1 MKDNRFREKSSEAA
15 TKIKEKSIEIKSELL
30 SSKKISN
37 ERKKNLYEDYK
48 LSIVV
53 PVYNEENGI
62 DPFLERTK
70 AVIDKLACDYEI
82 IFSMDPST
90 DRTYE
95 VIKDHM
101 SKDKNIKLITMS
113 RRFRQAAA
121 TMAGVLNCTG
131 DICVVIDV
139 DLQDPP
145 EVILDLVEKWKEGYD
160 VVYAQRIDR
169 QGETRIRKVIDL
181 TAYRV
186 INFLSSV
193 EIPVDTAD
201 FRLINRRVIEEIRK
215 MPETNM
221 FFRGM
226 VSYVGFKQAAVRYHR
241 EAREA
246 DESKY
251 NRLWGEFR
259 MGFHGIF
266 CFSSKPLEYVTFLG
280 GFMTGFGAF
289 LSSIYWIQRLFGKKD
304 NETICKGTTALM
316 WLLGGIQVFV
326 SGLLG
331 EYITRI
337 YDDVK
342 GRQRFIIDE
351 FDEND

>member
-1 MKDNRFREKSSEAA
+1 MES
-15 TKIKEKSIEIKSELL
+15 
-30 SSKKISN
+30 
-37 ERKKNLYEDYK
+37 YK

-62 DPFLERTK
+62 EPFLERTEK
-70 AVIDKLACDYEI
+70 VVDELGCDYEI
-82 IFSMDPST
+82 IFSLDPST

-95 VIKDHM
+95 VIKENMKRNHH
-101 SKDKNIKLITMS
+101 IKLITMS

-121 TMAGVLNCTG
+121 TMAGVLNCSG

-145 EVILDLVEKWKEGYD
+145 EVITELVEKWQEGYD

-169 QGETRIRKVIDL
+169 QGETKIRKLIDL

-186 INFLSSV
+186 INFLSDV

-226 VSYVGFKQAAVRYHR
+226 VSYVGFKQTAVRYHR

-246 DESKY
+246 DVSKY

-280 GFMTGFGAF
+280 GFMTGFGVL
-289 LSSIYWIQRLFGKKD
+289 LSC
-304 NETICKGTTALM
+304 ICFFEKVILRKATTLVSGLTALI
-316 WLLGGIQVFV
+316 WFIGGLNVFV

-351 FDEND
+351 FDENKND

>member
-1 MKDNRFREKSSEAA
+1 MKN
-15 TKIKEKSIEIKSELL
+15 
-30 SSKKISN
+30 
-37 ERKKNLYEDYK
+37 YK
-48 LSIVV
+48 MSVVV

-62 DPFLERTK
+62 QPFLDRMEK
-70 AVIDKLACDYEI
+70 VMDELGCDYEI
-82 IFSMDPST
+82 IFSLDPSK

-95 VIKDHM
+95 VIKENMERNKH
-101 SKDKNIKLITMS
+101 IQLITMS

-131 DICVVIDV
+131 DVCVVIDV

-145 EVILDLVEKWKEGYD
+145 EVIPELVEKWQEGYD

-169 QGETRIRKVIDL
+169 QGETKIRKFIDL

-226 VSYVGFKQAAVRYHR
+226 VSYVGFKQTAVRYHR

-246 DESKY
+246 DDSKY

-280 GFMTGFGAF
+280 AFITGIGGLLTAVYAAQKAF
-289 LSSIYWIQRLFGKKD
+289 SKKKGLS
-304 NETICKGTTALM
+304 GTSVLI
-316 WLLGGIQVFV
+316 WLIGGLQIFV

-331 EYITRI
+331 EYVTRI

-342 GRQRFIIDE
+342 GRQRYIIDE
-351 FDEND
+351 FDKNDGKKEK

>member
-1 MKDNRFREKSSEAA
+1 MEN
-15 TKIKEKSIEIKSELL
+15 
-30 SSKKISN
+30 
-37 ERKKNLYEDYK
+37 YK
-48 LSIVV
+48 LSVVV

-62 DPFLERTK
+62 EPFLERTEK
-70 AVIDKLACDYEI
+70 VIEDLGCDYEI
-82 IFSMDPST
+82 IFSLDPST

-95 VIKDHM
+95 VIKENMKRNHH
-101 SKDKNIKLITMS
+101 IKLITMS

-121 TMAGVLNCTG
+121 TMAGVLNCSG
-131 DICVVIDV
+131 DVCVVIDV

-145 EVILDLVEKWKEGYD
+145 EVITEMVEKWQEGYD

-169 QGETRIRKVIDL
+169 QGETRIRKLIDL

-186 INFLSSV
+186 INFLSDV

-226 VSYVGFKQAAVRYHR
+226 VSYVGFKQTAVRYHR

-246 DESKY
+246 DVSKY

-266 CFSSKPLEYVTFLG
+266 CFSSKPLEYITFLG
-280 GFMTGFGAF
+280 GFMTAFGAL
-289 LSSIYWIQRLFGKKD
+289 LSVIYFFQKIVLRKTK
-304 NETICKGTTALM
+304 TIVSGISALI
-316 WLLGGIQVFV
+316 WFIGGLNIFV

-351 FDEND
+351 FDENKED

>member
-1 MKDNRFREKSSEAA
+1 MEG
-15 TKIKEKSIEIKSELL
+15 
-30 SSKKISN
+30 
-37 ERKKNLYEDYK
+37 YK

-62 DPFLERTK
+62 EPFLERTEK
-70 AVIDKLACDYEI
+70 VVDELGCDYEI
-82 IFSMDPST
+82 IFSLDPST

-95 VIKDHM
+95 VIKENMKRNHH
-101 SKDKNIKLITMS
+101 IKLITMS

-121 TMAGVLNCTG
+121 TMAGVLNCSG

-145 EVILDLVEKWKEGYD
+145 EVITELVEKWQEGYD

-169 QGETRIRKVIDL
+169 QGETKIRKFIDL

-186 INFLSSV
+186 INFLSDV

-226 VSYVGFKQAAVRYHR
+226 VSYVGFKQTAVRYHR

-246 DESKY
+246 DVSKY

-280 GFMTGFGAF
+280 GFMTGFGVL
-289 LSSIYWIQRLFGKKD
+289 LSCIYLFEKVILRKAKTLVSGL
-304 NETICKGTTALM
+304 TALI
-316 WLLGGIQVFV
+316 WFIGGLNVFV

-351 FDEND
+351 FDENKND

>member
-1 MKDNRFREKSSEAA
+1 MEG
-15 TKIKEKSIEIKSELL
+15 
-30 SSKKISN
+30 
-37 ERKKNLYEDYK
+37 YK

-62 DPFLERTK
+62 EPFLERTEK
-70 AVIDKLACDYEI
+70 VVDELGCDYEI
-82 IFSMDPST
+82 IFSLDPST

-95 VIKDHM
+95 VIKENMKRNHH
-101 SKDKNIKLITMS
+101 IKLITMS

-121 TMAGVLNCTG
+121 TMAGVLNCSG

-145 EVILDLVEKWKEGYD
+145 EVITELVEKWQEGYD

-169 QGETRIRKVIDL
+169 QGETKIRKLIDL

-186 INFLSSV
+186 INFLSDV

-226 VSYVGFKQAAVRYHR
+226 VSYVGFKQTAVRYHR

-246 DESKY
+246 DVSKY

-280 GFMTGFGAF
+280 GFMTGFGAL
-289 LSSIYWIQRLFGKKD
+289 LSC
-304 NETICKGTTALM
+304 ICFFEKVILRKAKTLVSGLTALI
-316 WLLGGIQVFV
+316 WFIGGLNVFV

-351 FDEND
+351 FDENKND

>member
-1 MKDNRFREKSSEAA
+1 M
-15 TKIKEKSIEIKSELL
+15 
-30 SSKKISN
+30 
-37 ERKKNLYEDYK
+37 EDYK

-62 DPFLERTK
+62 DPFLERTEK
-70 AVIDKLACDYEI
+70 VVNDLDCEYEI
-82 IFSMDPST
+82 IFSLDPST

-95 VIKDHM
+95 VIKENMKRNHH
-101 SKDKNIKLITMS
+101 IKLITMS

-145 EVILDLVEKWKEGYD
+145 EVITDLVNKWKEGYD

-169 QGETRIRKVIDL
+169 QGETKIRKLIDL

-186 INFLSSV
+186 INFLSDV

-226 VSYVGFKQAAVRYHR
+226 VSYVGFKQTAVRYHR

-246 DESKY
+246 DVSKY

-280 GFMTGFGAF
+280 GFMTAFGVF
-289 LSSIYWIQRLFGKKD
+289 LSLLYFFQKVILRKWKTTVSGL
-304 NETICKGTTALM
+304 TALI
-316 WLLGGIQVFV
+316 WFIGGLNIFV

-351 FDEND
+351 FDENRS

>member
-1 MKDNRFREKSSEAA
+1 MEN
-15 TKIKEKSIEIKSELL
+15 
-30 SSKKISN
+30 
-37 ERKKNLYEDYK
+37 YK

-62 DPFLERTK
+62 TPFLLRTEK
-70 AVIDKLACDYEI
+70 VVEELDCDYEI
-82 IFSMDPST
+82 IFCMDPST
-90 DRTYE
+90 DHTYD
-95 VIKDHM
+95 VIKEHM
-101 SKDKNIKLITMS
+101 TLNKHIKLITMS

-121 TMAGVLNCTG
+121 TMAGVLHCTG

-145 EVILDLVEKWKEGYD
+145 EVIPELVEKWQEGYD

-169 QGETRIRKVIDL
+169 QGETKLRKFIDL

-186 INFLSSV
+186 INFLSDV

-226 VSYVGFKQAAVRYHR
+226 VSYVGFKQTAVRYHR

-246 DESKY
+246 DTSKY
-251 NRLWGEFR
+251 NRFFGEFR
-259 MGFHGIF
+259 MGFHGLF

-280 GFMTGFGAF
+280 IFMTAFGVI
-289 LSSIYWIQRLFGKKD
+289 LSLIYWIRKLFFSGKKALVS
-304 NETICKGTTALM
+304 GTTALI
-316 WLLGGIQVFV
+316 WFIGGIQVFV
-326 SGLLG
+326 CGLLG

-351 FDEND
+351 FDENK

>member
-1 MKDNRFREKSSEAA
+1 MKN
-15 TKIKEKSIEIKSELL
+15 
-30 SSKKISN
+30 
-37 ERKKNLYEDYK
+37 YK
-48 LSIVV
+48 MSVVV

-62 DPFLERTK
+62 QPFLDRMEK
-70 AVIDKLACDYEI
+70 VMDELGCDYEI
-82 IFSMDPST
+82 IFSLDPSK

-95 VIKDHM
+95 VIKGNMERNKH
-101 SKDKNIKLITMS
+101 IQLITMS

-131 DICVVIDV
+131 DVCVVIDV

-145 EVILDLVEKWKEGYD
+145 EVIPELVEKWQEGYD

-169 QGETRIRKVIDL
+169 QGETKIRKFIDL

-226 VSYVGFKQAAVRYHR
+226 VSYVGFKQTAVRYHR

-246 DESKY
+246 DDSKY

-280 GFMTGFGAF
+280 AFITGIGGLLTAVYAAQKAF
-289 LSSIYWIQRLFGKKD
+289 SKKKGLS
-304 NETICKGTTALM
+304 GTSVLI
-316 WLLGGIQVFV
+316 WLIGGLQIFV

-331 EYITRI
+331 EYVTRI

-342 GRQRFIIDE
+342 GRQRYIIDE
-351 FDEND
+351 FDKNDGKKEK

>member
-1 MKDNRFREKSSEAA
+1 MKNKENYDN
-15 TKIKEKSIEIKSELL
+15 
-30 SSKKISN
+30 
-37 ERKKNLYEDYK
+37 YK
-48 LSIVV
+48 LSVVV

-62 DPFLERTK
+62 KPFLDRTE
-70 AVIDKLACDYEI
+70 AVMEKLGCKYEI
-82 IFSMDPST
+82 IFSLDPST

-95 VIKDHM
+95 VIKENM
-101 SKDKNIKLITMS
+101 QRNRNIKLITMS

-121 TMAGVLNCTG
+121 TMAGVLKCTG

-145 EVILDLVEKWKEGYD
+145 EVILDLVNKWKEGYD

-169 QGETRIRKVIDL
+169 QGETKIRKIIDL

-280 GFMTGFGAF
+280 GFMTAFGA
-289 LSSIYWIQRLFGKKD
+289 
-304 NETICKGTTALM
+304 
-316 WLLGGIQVFV
+316 LLAMIHGIRKMCDEREEHTNNGLISLIWFMGGLIVFV
-326 SGLLG
+326 CGLLG
-331 EYITRI
+331 EYTTRI

-351 FDEND
+351 FDENE

>member
-1 MKDNRFREKSSEAA
+1 MEN
-15 TKIKEKSIEIKSELL
+15 
-30 SSKKISN
+30 
-37 ERKKNLYEDYK
+37 YK
-48 LSIVV
+48 LSVVV

-62 DPFLERTK
+62 DPFLERTEK
-70 AVIDKLACDYEI
+70 VMDELGCDYEI
-82 IFSMDPST
+82 IFSLDPST
-90 DRTYE
+90 DRTYD
-95 VIKDHM
+95 VIKEHM
-101 SKDKNIKLITMS
+101 KRNHNIKLITMS

-226 VSYVGFKQAAVRYHR
+226 VSYVGFKQTAVRYHR

-246 DESKY
+246 DVSKY

-280 GFMTGFGAF
+280 GFITGIGAL
-289 LSSIYWIQRLFGKKD
+289 LSMIYVLQKCVMKKTK
-304 NETICKGTTALM
+304 TIVSGIGALI
-316 WLLGGIQVFV
+316 WLIGGLQIFV

-331 EYITRI
+331 EYVTRI

-351 FDEND
+351 FDENKE

>member
-1 MKDNRFREKSSEAA
+1 MENYDK
-15 TKIKEKSIEIKSELL
+15 
-30 SSKKISN
+30 
-37 ERKKNLYEDYK
+37 YK

-62 DPFLERTK
+62 APFLERTEK
-70 AVIDKLACDYEI
+70 VVEDLGCDYEI
-82 IFSMDPST
+82 IFSLDPST

-95 VIKDHM
+95 VIKENMKRNRH
-101 SKDKNIKLITMS
+101 IKLITMS

-121 TMAGVLNCTG
+121 TMAGVLNCDG

-145 EVILDLVEKWKEGYD
+145 EVITDLVAKWKEGYD

-169 QGETRIRKVIDL
+169 QGETRIRKLIDL

-201 FRLINRRVIEEIRK
+201 FRLINRKVIEEIRK

-280 GFMTGFGAF
+280 GFMTAFGAL
-289 LSSIYWIQRLFGKKD
+289 LSFVYGIQKFVLKKKK
-304 NETICKGTTALM
+304 TIVSGIAALM
-316 WLLGGIQVFV
+316 WFLSGVQVFV

-351 FDEND
+351 FDENDD

>member
-1 MKDNRFREKSSEAA
+1 MEN
-15 TKIKEKSIEIKSELL
+15 
-30 SSKKISN
+30 
-37 ERKKNLYEDYK
+37 YK
-48 LSIVV
+48 MSIVV
-53 PVYNEENGI
+53 PVYNEENNI
-62 DPFLERTK
+62 IPFLERTEK
-70 AVIDKLACDYEI
+70 VVQGLDCDYEI
-82 IFSMDPST
+82 IFSLDPSK

-95 VIKDHM
+95 VIKENMRRNSH
-101 SKDKNIKLITMS
+101 IQLITLS

-121 TMAGVLNCTG
+121 TMAGILNCTG

-145 EVILDLVEKWKEGYD
+145 EVIPKLVEKWREGYD
-160 VVYAQRIDR
+160 VVYAQRLSR

-201 FRLINRRVIEEIRK
+201 FRLINRKVIEEIRQ
-215 MPETNM
+215 MPESSM

-226 VSYVGFKQAAVRYHR
+226 VSYVGFKQTAVRYHR
-241 EAREA
+241 EARGN
-246 DESKY
+246 DKSKY
-251 NRLWGEFR
+251 NKLWGEFR

-280 GFMTGFGAF
+280 AFMMGVGSLIAAIYFVQRMIQKKEKAFISGPGA
-289 LSSIYWIQRLFGKKD
+289 LV
-304 NETICKGTTALM
+304 
-316 WLLGGIQVFV
+316 WLLGGLQIFI
-326 SGLLG
+326 SGILG
-331 EYITRI
+331 EYVTRI

-342 GRQRFIIDE
+342 ERPRYIIDE
-351 FDEND
+351 FDKNERT

>member
-1 MKDNRFREKSSEAA
+1 MNIYDN
-15 TKIKEKSIEIKSELL
+15 
-30 SSKKISN
+30 
-37 ERKKNLYEDYK
+37 YK

-62 DPFLERTK
+62 EPFLTRCEK
-70 AVIDKLACDYEI
+70 VVEDLNCDYEI
-82 IFSMDPST
+82 IFSLDPST
-90 DRTYE
+90 DKTYE
-95 VIKDHM
+95 VIK
-101 SKDKNIKLITMS
+101 KNMDRNRHIKLITMS

-121 TMAGVLNCTG
+121 TMAGVLNCDG

-145 EVILDLVEKWKEGYD
+145 EVITELVAKWKEGYD

-169 QGETRIRKVIDL
+169 QGETKIRKLIDL

-201 FRLINRRVIEEIRK
+201 FRLITRRVIEEIRK

-226 VSYVGFKQAAVRYHR
+226 VSYVGFKQTAVRYHR

-246 DESKY
+246 DDSKY
-251 NRLWGEFR
+251 NRFWGEFR

-280 GFMTGFGAF
+280 GFMTGFGVLLAIRNAWKKAF
-289 LSSIYWIQRLFGKKD
+289 GRKKPD
-304 NETICKGTTALM
+304 SNNGLVALIWFM
-316 WLLGGIQVFV
+316 SGLIIFV

-331 EYITRI
+331 EYVTRI

-342 GRQRFIIDE
+342 GRQRYIIDE
-351 FDEND
+351 FDENDD

>member
-1 MKDNRFREKSSEAA
+1 MENYDNY
-15 TKIKEKSIEIKSELL
+15 L
-30 SSKKISN
+30 
-37 ERKKNLYEDYK
+37 

-62 DPFLERTK
+62 DPFLKRTEKVMER
-70 AVIDKLACDYEI
+70 LGCDYEI
-82 IFSMDPST
+82 IFCLDPST
-90 DRTYE
+90 DHTRE
-95 VIKDHM
+95 VIKENM
-101 SKDKNIKLITMS
+101 KRNRSIKLITMS

-121 TMAGVLNCTG
+121 TMAGVLNCSG

-145 EVILDLVEKWKEGYD
+145 EVIEELVAKWKEGYD

-169 QGETRIRKVIDL
+169 QGETGIRKLIDS

-201 FRLINRRVIEEIRK
+201 FRLINRRVIEELRR
-215 MPETNM
+215 MPEADM

-226 VSYVGFKQAAVRYHR
+226 VSYIGFKQTAVRYHR
-241 EAREA
+241 EARAE

-251 NRLWGEFR
+251 NRFWGEFR

-266 CFSSKPLEYVTFLG
+266 CFSSKPLEFVTFLG
-280 GFMTGFGAF
+280 AGMTGVGVL
-289 LSSIYWIQRLFGKKD
+289 LSIIHGLQKKGPF
-304 NETICKGTTALM
+304 EKKGISGTTALI
-316 WLLGGIQVFV
+316 WLIGGIQVFA

-342 GRQRFIIDE
+342 GRQRYIIDE
-351 FDEND
+351 FDENLQDR

>member
-1 MKDNRFREKSSEAA
+1 MDNYD
-15 TKIKEKSIEIKSELL
+15 
-30 SSKKISN
+30 N
-37 ERKKNLYEDYK
+37 YK
-48 LSIVV
+48 LSVVV

-62 DPFLERTK
+62 DPFLKRTEK
-70 AVIDKLACDYEI
+70 VIEDLGCDYEI
-82 IFSMDPST
+82 IFSLDPST
-90 DRTYE
+90 DKTYE
-95 VIKDHM
+95 VIKENMKRNRH
-101 SKDKNIKLITMS
+101 IKLITMS

-121 TMAGVLNCTG
+121 TMAGVLNCSG

-145 EVILDLVEKWKEGYD
+145 EVITDLVAKWKEGYD

-169 QGETRIRKVIDL
+169 QGETKIRKIIDL

-186 INFLSSV
+186 INYLSSV

-201 FRLINRRVIEEIRK
+201 FRLINRRVIEEIKK

-246 DESKY
+246 DVSKY

-280 GFMTGFGAF
+280 GFMTAFGAF
-289 LSSIYWIQRLFGKKD
+289 LSVIVAFQKFILNKKK
-304 NETICKGTTALM
+304 TIVSATAALIWFM
-316 WLLGGIQVFV
+316 SGLQIFV

-351 FDEND
+351 FDENEN

>member
-1 MKDNRFREKSSEAA
+1 MEQTDMEK
-15 TKIKEKSIEIKSELL
+15 
-30 SSKKISN
+30 
-37 ERKKNLYEDYK
+37 YDDYK
-48 LSIVV
+48 LSVVV

-62 DPFLERTK
+62 EPFLERMEK
-70 AVIDKLACDYEI
+70 VLSELSCDYEI

-90 DRTYE
+90 DDTYE
-95 VIKDHM
+95 VIKRNM
-101 SKDKNIKLITMS
+101 KRNKNIKLITMS

-121 TMAGVLNCTG
+121 TMAGVLNCEG

-145 EVILDLVEKWKEGYD
+145 EVIPELVEKWKEGYD

-169 QGETRIRKVIDL
+169 QGETRIRKLIDL

-193 EIPVDTAD
+193 DIPVDTAD
-201 FRLINRRVIEEIRK
+201 FRLINRKVIEELRK

-226 VSYVGFKQAAVRYHR
+226 VSYIGFKQTAVRYHR
-241 EAREA
+241 EARAE
-246 DESKY
+246 DKSKY
-251 NRLWGEFR
+251 NRLFGEFR

-280 GFMTGFGAF
+280 AFITGIGTL
-289 LSSIYWIQRLFGKKD
+289 LSLIWFIQKKVLKAK
-304 NETICKGTTALM
+304 ETIVSGTAALI
-316 WLLGGIQVFV
+316 WFIGGIQVFV

-331 EYITRI
+331 EYVTRI

-351 FDEND
+351 FDRNE

>member
-1 MKDNRFREKSSEAA
+1 MEDFR
-15 TKIKEKSIEIKSELL
+15 
-30 SSKKISN
+30 
-37 ERKKNLYEDYK
+37 

-62 DPFLERTK
+62 VPFLKRTEK
-70 AVIDKLACDYEI
+70 VIDELDCDYEI
-82 IFSMDPST
+82 IFSLDPST

-95 VIKDHM
+95 VIKDNMKRNRH
-101 SKDKNIKLITMS
+101 IKLITMS
-113 RRFRQAAA
+113 RRFKQAAA

-145 EVILDLVEKWKEGYD
+145 EVIPDLVAKWKEGYD

-169 QGETRIRKVIDL
+169 QGETRIRKLIDL

-186 INFLSSV
+186 INFLSDV

-226 VSYVGFKQAAVRYHR
+226 VSYVGFKQTAVRYHR

-246 DESKY
+246 DVSKY

-280 GFMTGFGAF
+280 GFMTAFGAL
-289 LSSIYWIQRLFGKKD
+289 LSCIYCFEKVILRKARTFVSGF
-304 NETICKGTTALM
+304 TALI
-316 WLLGGIQVFV
+316 WFIGGLNVFV

-342 GRQRFIIDE
+342 GRQRYIIDE
-351 FDEND
+351 FDENKGN

>member
-1 MKDNRFREKSSEAA
+1 MHDKMNDNSER
-15 TKIKEKSIEIKSELL
+15 
-30 SSKKISN
+30 
-37 ERKKNLYEDYK
+37 RKFNFNIGLYENMENYK
-48 LSIVV
+48 MSIVV

-62 DPFLERTK
+62 DPFLKRT
-70 AVIDKLACDYEI
+70 VDVVEELDCDYEI
-82 IFSMDPST
+82 IFCMDPST
-90 DRTYE
+90 DRTYD
-95 VIKDHM
+95 VIKRNMESNHH
-101 SKDKNIKLITMS
+101 IKLITMS

-131 DICVVIDV
+131 DVCVAIDV

-145 EVILDLVEKWKEGYD
+145 EVIIELVEKWKEGYD

-169 QGETRIRKVIDL
+169 QGETKLRKLVDL

-186 INFLSSV
+186 INYLSDV

-226 VSYVGFKQAAVRYHR
+226 VSYVGFKQTAVRYHR

-246 DESKY
+246 DVSKY
-251 NRLWGEFR
+251 NRFFGEFR

-280 GFMTGFGAF
+280 LFITGFGAL
-289 LSSIYWIQRLFGKKD
+289 LSLIYGFEKWLLKKK
-304 NETICKGTTALM
+304 ETICSGVSVLI
-316 WLLGGIQVFV
+316 WLIGGLQIFV

-351 FDEND
+351 FDKNEE

>member
-1 MKDNRFREKSSEAA
+1 MSTIYD
-15 TKIKEKSIEIKSELL
+15 
-30 SSKKISN
+30 
-37 ERKKNLYEDYK
+37 DYK
-48 LSIVV
+48 LSVVV

-62 DPFLERTK
+62 EPFLERTE
-70 AVIDKLACDYEI
+70 AVMDKLDCDYEI
-82 IFSMDPST
+82 IFSLDPST

-95 VIKDHM
+95 VIKENMDRNR
-101 SKDKNIKLITMS
+101 NIKLITMS

-145 EVILDLVEKWKEGYD
+145 EVILDLVDKWKEGYD

-169 QGETRIRKVIDL
+169 QGETHIRKVIDL

-186 INFLSSV
+186 INFLSSI

-280 GFMTGFGAF
+280 GFMTGFGVL
-289 LSSIYWIQRLFGKKD
+289 LSMIYGFQKGVLKKSK
-304 NETICKGTTALM
+304 TIISGVGALM
-316 WLLGGIQVFV
+316 WLIGGIQVFV

-351 FDEND
+351 FDENEDY

>member
-1 MKDNRFREKSSEAA
+1 MRDNRFREKNVE
-15 TKIKEKSIEIKSELL
+15 ELDDYLL
-30 SSKKISN
+30 SV
-37 ERKKNLYEDYK
+37 
-48 LSIVV
+48 VV

-62 DPFLERTK
+62 EPFLERTE
-70 AVIDKLACDYEI
+70 AVMEQLGCRYEI
-82 IFSMDPST
+82 IFSLDPST

-95 VIKDHM
+95 VIKENM
-101 SKDKNIKLITMS
+101 ARNRNIKLITMS

-121 TMAGVLNCTG
+121 TMAGVLNCNG

-145 EVILDLVEKWKEGYD
+145 EVILDLVDKWKEGYD

-169 QGETRIRKVIDL
+169 QGETHIRKVIDL

-280 GFMTGFGAF
+280 GFITAFGAF
-289 LSSIYWIQRLFGKKD
+289 LSFVYGFQKIILRSKK
-304 NETICKGTTALM
+304 TICSGVAALI
-316 WLLGGIQVFV
+316 WLMGGLQIFV

-351 FDEND
+351 FDENED

>member
-1 MKDNRFREKSSEAA
+1 MKKQENYDNYR
-15 TKIKEKSIEIKSELL
+15 
-30 SSKKISN
+30 
-37 ERKKNLYEDYK
+37 

-62 DPFLERTK
+62 KPFLDRTE
-70 AVIDKLACDYEI
+70 AVVEKLGCDYEI
-82 IFSMDPST
+82 IFSLDPST

-95 VIKDHM
+95 VIKENM
-101 SKDKNIKLITMS
+101 ERNRNIKLITMS

-169 QGETRIRKVIDL
+169 QGETKIRKLIDL

-246 DESKY
+246 DVSKY

-280 GFMTGFGAF
+280 GFVTAFGALLAMIHAVRKSF
-289 LSSIYWIQRLFGKKD
+289 DERERYSD
-304 NETICKGTTALM
+304 NGLIALIWFM
-316 WLLGGIQVFV
+316 GGLVIFV
-326 SGLLG
+326 CGLLG
-331 EYITRI
+331 EYVTRI

-342 GRQRFIIDE
+342 GRQRYIIDE

>member
-1 MKDNRFREKSSEAA
+1 M
-15 TKIKEKSIEIKSELL
+15 SIY
-30 SSKKISN
+30 N
-37 ERKKNLYEDYK
+37 DYK
-48 LSIVV
+48 LSVVV

-62 DPFLERTK
+62 EPFLTRCER
-70 AVIDKLACDYEI
+70 VMDELECDYEI
-82 IFSMDPST
+82 IFCMDPST
-90 DRTYE
+90 DKTYD
-95 VIKDHM
+95 VIKDNM
-101 SKDKNIKLITMS
+101 RRNRNIKLITMS

-121 TMAGVLNCTG
+121 TMAGVLNCDG

-186 INFLSSV
+186 INYLSSV

-226 VSYVGFKQAAVRYHR
+226 VSYVGFKQTAVRYHR

-251 NRLWGEFR
+251 NRFWGEFR

-280 GFMTGFGAF
+280 GFMTAFGFF
-289 LSSIYWIQRLFGKKD
+289 LTFIDFMKNLFGKKKQ
-304 NETICKGTTALM
+304 TSVVALM
-316 WLLGGIQVFV
+316 WLLSGIQVFV

-342 GRQRFIIDE
+342 GRQRYIIDE
-351 FDEND
+351 FDENE

>member
-1 MKDNRFREKSSEAA
+1 MPDF
-15 TKIKEKSIEIKSELL
+15 
-30 SSKKISN
+30 
-37 ERKKNLYEDYK
+37 K

-62 DPFLERTK
+62 EPFLERTVK
-70 AVIDKLACDYEI
+70 VVEELGCDYEI
-82 IFSMDPST
+82 IFSLDPST
-90 DRTYE
+90 DRTYD
-95 VIKDHM
+95 VIKENM
-101 SKDKNIKLITMS
+101 RKNHHIKLITMS

-131 DICVVIDV
+131 DACVVIDV

-145 EVILDLVEKWKEGYD
+145 EVITELVEKWQEGYD

-169 QGETRIRKVIDL
+169 QGETRIRKLIDL

-186 INFLSSV
+186 INFLSDV

-226 VSYVGFKQAAVRYHR
+226 VSYVGFKQTAVRYHR

-246 DESKY
+246 DVSKY

-266 CFSSKPLEYVTFLG
+266 CFSSKPLEYITFLG
-280 GFMTGFGAF
+280 GFMTAFGAM
-289 LSSIYWIQRLFGKKD
+289 LSGIYFFQKAVFKKK
-304 NETICKGTTALM
+304 ETIVSGQSALIWFM
-316 WLLGGIQVFV
+316 SGLNIFV

-351 FDEND
+351 FDDNKAD

>member
-1 MKDNRFREKSSEAA
+1 M
-15 TKIKEKSIEIKSELL
+15 
-30 SSKKISN
+30 
-37 ERKKNLYEDYK
+37 ERYK

-62 DPFLERTK
+62 DPFLERTEK
-70 AVIDKLACDYEI
+70 VVDDLDCDYEI
-82 IFSMDPST
+82 IFSLDPST

-95 VIKDHM
+95 VIKEHM
-101 SKDKNIKLITMS
+101 KRNRNIKLITMS

-121 TMAGVLNCTG
+121 TMAGVLNCSG

-145 EVILDLVEKWKEGYD
+145 EVIPELISKWKEGYD

-169 QGETRIRKVIDL
+169 QGETKLRKLVDL

-201 FRLINRRVIEEIRK
+201 FRLITRRVIEEIRK

-226 VSYVGFKQAAVRYHR
+226 VSYVGFKQTAVRYHR

-246 DESKY
+246 DKSKY
-251 NRLWGEFR
+251 NRFFGEFR

-280 GFMTGFGAF
+280 AF
-289 LSSIYWIQRLFGKKD
+289 VSGIGVLLSFIYFVQKA
-304 NETICKGTTALM
+304 ICKKTKTIISGVGALI
-316 WLLGGIQVFV
+316 WFIGGLQIFV

-331 EYITRI
+331 EYVTRI

-351 FDEND
+351 FDRNGDKEGTSR

>member
-1 MKDNRFREKSSEAA
+1 MEN
-15 TKIKEKSIEIKSELL
+15 
-30 SSKKISN
+30 
-37 ERKKNLYEDYK
+37 YK

-62 DPFLERTK
+62 DPFLKRTEK
-70 AVIDKLACDYEI
+70 VIEKLDCDYEI
-82 IFSMDPST
+82 IFSLDPSK

-95 VIKDHM
+95 VIKEHM
-101 SKDKNIKLITMS
+101 KRNHNIKLITMS

-145 EVILDLVEKWKEGYD
+145 EVILELVEKWKEGYD

-226 VSYVGFKQAAVRYHR
+226 VSYVGFKQTAVRYHR

-246 DESKY
+246 DVSKY

-280 GFMTGFGAF
+280 AFVTGIGTI
-289 LSSIYWIQRLFGKKD
+289 LSMIYFIQKGIFKKSK
-304 NETICKGTTALM
+304 TIISGLAALI
-316 WLLGGIQVFV
+316 WFIGGLQIFV

-331 EYITRI
+331 EYVTRI

-351 FDEND
+351 FDENNHDND

>member
-1 MKDNRFREKSSEAA
+1 M
-15 TKIKEKSIEIKSELL
+15 
-30 SSKKISN
+30 
-37 ERKKNLYEDYK
+37 EDYK
-48 LSIVV
+48 LSVVV

-62 DPFLERTK
+62 EPFLDRTEK
-70 AVIDKLACDYEI
+70 VIDDLDCDYEI
-82 IFSMDPST
+82 IFSLDPST
-90 DRTYE
+90 DRTYD
-95 VIKDHM
+95 VIKENMKRNRH
-101 SKDKNIKLITMS
+101 IKLITMS

-145 EVILDLVEKWKEGYD
+145 EVITDLVKKWKEGYD

-169 QGETRIRKVIDL
+169 QGETRIRKFIDL

-186 INFLSSV
+186 INFLSDV

-226 VSYVGFKQAAVRYHR
+226 VSYVGFKQTAVRYHR

-246 DESKY
+246 DVSKY

-280 GFMTGFGAF
+280 GFMTAFGAF
-289 LSSIYWIQRLFGKKD
+289 LSFIYFFQKIILRKWKTTVSGI
-304 NETICKGTTALM
+304 TALI
-316 WLLGGIQVFV
+316 WFIGGLNIFV

-351 FDEND
+351 FDKND

>member
-1 MKDNRFREKSSEAA
+1 MEKKKEDYDN
-15 TKIKEKSIEIKSELL
+15 
-30 SSKKISN
+30 
-37 ERKKNLYEDYK
+37 YK

-62 DPFLERTK
+62 KPFLDRTES
-70 AVIDKLACDYEI
+70 VVEKLGCEYEI
-82 IFSMDPST
+82 IFSLDPST
-90 DRTYE
+90 DKTYE
-95 VIKDHM
+95 VIKENM
-101 SKDKNIKLITMS
+101 KRNRNIKLITMS

-145 EVILDLVEKWKEGYD
+145 EVILDLVDKWKEGYD

-169 QGETRIRKVIDL
+169 QGETRIRKIIDL

-215 MPETNM
+215 MPETDM

-226 VSYVGFKQAAVRYHR
+226 VSYVGFKQTAVRYHR

-246 DESKY
+246 DVSKY

-280 GFMTGFGAF
+280 GFMTAFGVLLAM
-289 LSSIYWIQRLFGKKD
+289 IHGIRKMIDERDDD
-304 NETICKGTTALM
+304 N
-316 WLLGGIQVFV
+316 GGIVSLIWFMGGLIVFV
-326 SGLLG
+326 GGLLG
-331 EYITRI
+331 EYVTRI

-351 FDEND
+351 FDENTK

>member
-1 MKDNRFREKSSEAA
+1 MP
-15 TKIKEKSIEIKSELL
+15 
-30 SSKKISN
+30 
-37 ERKKNLYEDYK
+37 DYK

-62 DPFLERTK
+62 EPFLERTEK
-70 AVIDKLACDYEI
+70 VVDELGCDYEI
-82 IFSMDPST
+82 IFSLDPST
-90 DRTYE
+90 DRTYD
-95 VIKDHM
+95 VIKENMRRTHH
-101 SKDKNIKLITMS
+101 IKLITMS

-131 DICVVIDV
+131 DACVVIDV

-145 EVILDLVEKWKEGYD
+145 EVIAELVEKWQEGYD

-169 QGETRIRKVIDL
+169 QGETRIRKLIDL

-186 INFLSSV
+186 INFLSDV

-226 VSYVGFKQAAVRYHR
+226 VSYVGFKQTAVRYHR

-246 DESKY
+246 DVSKY

-280 GFMTGFGAF
+280 GFITAFGAL
-289 LSSIYWIQRLFGKKD
+289 LSVIYFFRRAVLKKK
-304 NETICKGTTALM
+304 ETKVSGLSALIWFM
-316 WLLGGIQVFV
+316 SGLNIFV

-351 FDEND
+351 FDENKAD

>member
-1 MKDNRFREKSSEAA
+1 MDN
-15 TKIKEKSIEIKSELL
+15 
-30 SSKKISN
+30 
-37 ERKKNLYEDYK
+37 YM

-62 DPFLERTK
+62 TPFLLRTEQ
-70 AVIDKLACDYEI
+70 VVEELGCDYEI
-82 IFSMDPST
+82 IFCMDPST
-90 DRTYE
+90 DNTYE
-95 VIKDHM
+95 MIKEHM
-101 SKDKNIKLITMS
+101 TLNKHIKLITMS

-121 TMAGVLNCTG
+121 TMAGVLHCAG
-131 DICVVIDV
+131 DACVVIDV

-145 EVILDLVEKWKEGYD
+145 EVIPDLVAKWQEGFD

-169 QGETRIRKVIDL
+169 QGETKLRKLIDL

-186 INFLSSV
+186 INFLSDV

-201 FRLINRRVIEEIRK
+201 FRLINRRVIEELRK

-226 VSYVGFKQAAVRYHR
+226 VSYVGFKQTAVRYHR
-241 EAREA
+241 DAREA

-251 NRLWGEFR
+251 NRFFGEFR
-259 MGFHGIF
+259 MGFHGLF

-280 GFMTGFGAF
+280 IFMTGFGAL
-289 LSSIYWIQRLFGKKD
+289 LSLIYWCQKLFSRKK
-304 NETICKGTTALM
+304 ETFISGVSALI
-316 WLLGGIQVFV
+316 WFIGGLQIFV
-326 SGLLG
+326 CGLLG

-351 FDEND
+351 FDENKG

>member
-1 MKDNRFREKSSEAA
+1 MKK
-15 TKIKEKSIEIKSELL
+15 
-30 SSKKISN
+30 
-37 ERKKNLYEDYK
+37 YMM
-48 LSIVV
+48 SIVV

-62 DPFLERTK
+62 TPFLERTEK
-70 AVIDKLACDYEI
+70 VVEDLGCDYEI
-82 IFSMDPST
+82 IFSLDPST
-90 DRTYE
+90 DRTYD
-95 VIKDHM
+95 VIKEHM
-101 SKDKNIKLITMS
+101 ARNKHIKLITMS

-121 TMAGVLNCTG
+121 TMAGVLNCSG
-131 DICVVIDV
+131 DVCVVIDV

-145 EVILDLVEKWKEGYD
+145 EVITDLVEKWKEGYD

-169 QGETRIRKVIDL
+169 QGETKIRKIIDL

-186 INFLSSV
+186 INFLSDV

-201 FRLINRRVIEEIRK
+201 FRLITRRVIEEIRK

-246 DESKY
+246 DVSKY

-280 GFMTGFGAF
+280 GFITGFGVL
-289 LSSIYWIQRLFGKKD
+289 LSAIYGVQKW
-304 NETICKGTTALM
+304 ICKAKKTIVSGTTAAV
-316 WLLGGIQVFV
+316 WFIGGLQIFV

-331 EYITRI
+331 EYVTRI

-342 GRQRFIIDE
+342 GRQRYIIDE
-351 FDEND
+351 FDENE

>member
-1 MKDNRFREKSSEAA
+1 MDVIRKRKD
-15 TKIKEKSIEIKSELL
+15 EIKLDLL
-30 SSKKISN
+30 R
-37 ERKKNLYEDYK
+37 RKEDGYK

-62 DPFLERTK
+62 DPFLRRTE
-70 AVIDKLACDYEI
+70 AVMENIGCRYEI
-82 IFSMDPST
+82 IFSLDPST
-90 DRTYE
+90 DNTYG
-95 VIKDHM
+95 VIKENM
-101 SKDKNIKLITMS
+101 ARNKNIKLITMS

-131 DICVVIDV
+131 DACVVIDV

-145 EVILDLVEKWKEGYD
+145 EVIYDLVEKWQEGYD

-226 VSYVGFKQAAVRYHR
+226 VSYVGFKQVAVRYHR

-246 DESKY
+246 DVSKY

-280 GFMTGFGAF
+280 GFMTGFGV
-289 LSSIYWIQRLFGKKD
+289 LMSMIYGFQKVVLKKSK
-304 NETICKGTTALM
+304 TIISGVGALI
-316 WLLGGIQVFV
+316 WLIGGIQVFV

-342 GRQRFIIDE
+342 GRQRYIIDE
-351 FDEND
+351 FDENE

>member
-1 MKDNRFREKSSEAA
+1 M
-15 TKIKEKSIEIKSELL
+15 
-30 SSKKISN
+30 
-37 ERKKNLYEDYK
+37 EDYK
-48 LSIVV
+48 LSVVV

-62 DPFLERTK
+62 VPFLERTEK
-70 AVIDKLACDYEI
+70 VIDELGCDYEI
-82 IFSMDPST
+82 IFSLDPSS

-95 VIKDHM
+95 VIKENM
-101 SKDKNIKLITMS
+101 KRNNRIKLITMS

-145 EVILDLVEKWKEGYD
+145 EVITELVEKWKEGYD

-169 QGETRIRKVIDL
+169 QGETKIRKLIDL

-186 INFLSSV
+186 INFLSDV

-226 VSYVGFKQAAVRYHR
+226 VSYVGFKQTAVRYHR

-246 DESKY
+246 DVSKY

-280 GFMTGFGAF
+280 GFVTAFGAF
-289 LSSIYWIQRLFGKKD
+289 LSFIYIFEKCILRKAKTLVSGL
-304 NETICKGTTALM
+304 TALI
-316 WLLGGIQVFV
+316 WFIGGLNVFV

-351 FDEND
+351 FDENNRE

>member
-1 MKDNRFREKSSEAA
+1 M
-15 TKIKEKSIEIKSELL
+15 
-30 SSKKISN
+30 
-37 ERKKNLYEDYK
+37 EDYK
-48 LSIVV
+48 LSVVV

-62 DPFLERTK
+62 KPFLERTEK
-70 AVIDKLACDYEI
+70 VIDDLGCDYEI
-82 IFSMDPST
+82 IFSLDPST
-90 DRTYE
+90 DSTYE
-95 VIKDHM
+95 VIKTEMKRNRH
-101 SKDKNIKLITMS
+101 IKLITMS

-145 EVILDLVEKWKEGYD
+145 EVITELVEKWKEGYD

-169 QGETRIRKVIDL
+169 QGETKIRKLIDM

-186 INFLSSV
+186 INFLSDV
-193 EIPVDTAD
+193 EIPVDTSD
-201 FRLINRRVIEEIRK
+201 FRLINRKVIEEIRK

-226 VSYVGFKQAAVRYHR
+226 VSYIGFKQTAVRFHR

-246 DESKY
+246 DVSKY
-251 NRLWGEFR
+251 NRFWGEFR

-266 CFSSKPLEYVTFLG
+266 CFSSKPLEYITFLG
-280 GFMTGFGAF
+280 GFMTAFGAF
-289 LSSIYWIQRLFGKKD
+289 LSAIYFFQKIFLRKTK
-304 NETICKGTTALM
+304 TIVSGLTALIWFM
-316 WLLGGIQVFV
+316 SGLNIFV

-351 FDEND
+351 FDENKAD